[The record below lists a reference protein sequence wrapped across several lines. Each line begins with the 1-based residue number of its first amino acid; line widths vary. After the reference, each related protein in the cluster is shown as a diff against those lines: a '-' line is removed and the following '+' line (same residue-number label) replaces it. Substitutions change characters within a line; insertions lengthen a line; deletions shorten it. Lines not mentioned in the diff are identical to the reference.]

1 MWSDNETTQD
11 MLGYQVHADLLKNII
26 LNDKMLPISIGVFG
40 NWGSGKSS
48 LMLLLEE
55 GIEAWK
61 KQNAALDDDQS
72 KKDARILQVRFNSWQ
87 FEDYSSTKLIMIET
101 ILEALSKDISDRKDL
116 FEKCDDFL
124 ARISF
129 MKAGVFLLKKAYDKF
144 VPENIKEWLPNEEEL
159 NKITGKED
167 YVTLME
173 DVKKGNNSKFVEQFR
188 SLFETMIRDADY
200 KAVIV
205 YVDDLDRC
213 DPKRIIDCLEAVKLF
228 VNVDRT
234 AFVIGADERIIEYA
248 ISLHYPIKQEKEE
261 ISSPFSDYLEKLI
274 QLPYKLPRLSDTE
287 QETYLTLLLCQ
298 EKLTDA
304 NFRDIHK
311 KYVEFRTR
319 DKYTKF
325 NIDDIK
331 REFPNVNFHAVEYM
345 LPILPVMKQFLN
357 GNPRQLKRFLNT
369 VSVRL
374 QLADVAGFTDIKP
387 EVLVKLMVLEYN
399 SLYTGRFEDL
409 YVMQSLHGGVI
420 DMAEVEDQARNA
432 DTIEHVTWKQKWDS
446 DYLKRWLASE
456 PSLAGVALRNY
467 FWISRDALKNQ
478 TPVASLVTSRIRLI
492 YKGIITLMTAAAVK
506 KDLPD
511 MVKNLDAQD
520 KDLIVRLMNETMI
533 NNPTDESLWR
543 ILCCPE
549 SDLILEDNKDRLASL
564 FENVRTS
571 DIDLQ
576 SHTFFDRLVKK
587 GEDYKELVKSLNLS
601 ARVSRALK
609 LQE

>member
-1 MWSDNETTQD
+1 MWSDNETKQD

-55 GIEAWK
+55 GIEKWK
-61 KQNAALDDDQS
+61 VENAAFEDEAH
-72 KKDARILQVRFNSWQ
+72 KKNARILQIRFNSWQ
-87 FEDYSSTKLIMIET
+87 FEDYSSTKLILIET
-101 ILEALSKDISDRKDL
+101 ILEALSKDISNRKDL

-129 MKAGVFLLKKAYDKF
+129 LKTGVFILKKAYENL
-144 VPENIKEWLPNEEEL
+144 VPDEIKKWLPNEEEL
-159 NKITGKED
+159 NEITGKEE
-167 YVTLME
+167 YQNLLN
-173 DVKKGNNSKFVEQFR
+173 DVQKGNSSKFVEQFR
-188 SLFETMIRDADY
+188 TLFEGMIKDADY

-205 YVDDLDRC
+205 YIDDLDRC

-274 QLPYKLPRLSDTE
+274 QLPYKLPKLSDTE

-298 EKLTDA
+298 EKMTDVQFG
-304 NFRDIHK
+304 NIHS
-311 KYVEFRTR
+311 KYLEFREK

-331 REFPNVNFHAVEYM
+331 RVSNGEDLHSVEYM
-345 LPILPVMKQFLN
+345 LPVLPVMKQFLN

-374 QLADVAGFTDIKP
+374 ELAKVAGFTDIRP
-387 EVLVKLMVLEYN
+387 EILVKLMVLEYN
-399 SLYTGRFEDL
+399 SLHVDRFEEL
-409 YVMQSLHGGVI
+409 YVMQRQSDGVI
-420 DMAEVEDQARNA
+420 DMAEVESQAR
-432 DTIEHVTWKQKWDS
+432 EHGEVSQPAWKQKWDS
-446 DYLKRWLASE
+446 DYLRNWLASE
-456 PSLAGVALRNY
+456 PSLSGVVLRDY

-478 TPVASLVTSRIRLI
+478 TPITSLVTSKVRIIYQNINTLMSEAAMRNRLPQIVKVLDANEKDMLVRLI
-492 YKGIITLMTAAAVK
+492 
-506 KDLPD
+506 
-511 MVKNLDAQD
+511 
-520 KDLIVRLMNETMI
+520 NETMI
-533 NNPTDESLWR
+533 NKPTDEGLWR
-543 ILCCPE
+543 LLSCVE
-549 SDLILEDNKDRLASL
+549 SDLILEYNNDRLNAL
-564 FENVRTS
+564 FENVRANE
-571 DIDLQ
+571 IDPQ
-576 SHTFFDRLVKK
+576 SQSFFERLIKK
-587 GEDYKELVKSLNLS
+587 DEKYKEFIKSLNLNS
-601 ARVSRALK
+601 KIVRL
-609 LQE
+609 LNLN

>member
-1 MWSDNETTQD
+1 

-549 SDLILEDNKDRLASL
+549 SDQILEDNKDRLASL

>member
-116 FEKCDDFL
+116 FEKCDDLL

>member
-48 LMLLLEE
+48 LMLLLED
-55 GIEAWK
+55 GIEKWK
-61 KQNAALDDDQS
+61 KENAAVDDVIH
-72 KKDARILQVRFNSWQ
+72 KKNARILQVRFNSWQ

-116 FEKCDDFL
+116 FEKCDDFI

-129 MKAGVFLLKKAYDKF
+129 LKAGVFILKKAYEKL
-144 VPENIKEWLPNEEEL
+144 VPDDVKEWLPNEEEL
-159 NKITGKED
+159 DKITGKED
-167 YVTLME
+167 YKNLIE
-173 DVKKGNNSKFVEQFR
+173 DVRKGNSSKFVEQFR
-188 SLFETMIRDADY
+188 MLFEGMIKDADY

-205 YVDDLDRC
+205 YIDDLDRC
-213 DPKRIIDCLEAVKLF
+213 DPNRIIDCLEAVKLF

-248 ISLHYPIKQEKEE
+248 ISLHYPIKQEKAE

-274 QLPYKLPRLSDTE
+274 QLPYKLPKLSDTE

-298 EKLTDA
+298 ERLTDVQF
-304 NFRDIHK
+304 NSVHQ
-311 KYVEFRTR
+311 KYIEFRKK

-331 REFPNVNFHAVEYM
+331 KLCNGDDLHTVEYM
-345 LPILPVMKQFLN
+345 LPILPIMKQFLN

-374 QLADVAGFTDIKP
+374 ELANVAGFTEIKP

-399 SLYTGRFEDL
+399 SLHADRFEEL
-409 YVMQSLHGGVI
+409 YATQRQNNGVI
-420 DMAEVEDQARNA
+420 DMADVEKQAKENGEVNNP
-432 DTIEHVTWKQKWDS
+432 VWKLKWDS

-456 PSLAGVALRNY
+456 PSLSGVVLRDY

-478 TPVASLVTSRIRLI
+478 TPIASLVTSKVRSMYRNIN
-492 YKGIITLMTAAAVK
+492 TLMTAAAIRNSLPQIVQGLESNE
-506 KDLPD
+506 KDML
-511 MVKNLDAQD
+511 
-520 KDLIVRLMNETMI
+520 VRLMNETMI
-533 NNPTDESLWR
+533 NTPTDEGLWR
-543 ILCCPE
+543 LLCCAE
-549 SDLILEDNKDRLASL
+549 SDLILEYNTERLNAL
-564 FENVRTS
+564 FENVRT
-571 DIDLQ
+571 DQIDPQ
-576 SHTFFDRLVKK
+576 SQAFFERLIKKDEKYRDYVKT
-587 GEDYKELVKSLNLS
+587 LNLS
-601 ARVSRALK
+601 DKIVRL
-609 LQE
+609 LNLN

>member
-1 MWSDNETTQD
+1 

-520 KDLIVRLMNETMI
+520 KDLIVRSMNETMI

>member
-11 MLGYQVHADLLKNII
+11 LLGYKVHADLLKNII

-55 GIEAWK
+55 GVEKWK
-61 KQNAALDDDQS
+61 KENAAI
-72 KKDARILQVRFNSWQ
+72 KDELHEKNARILQIRFNSWQ
-87 FEDYSSTKLIMIET
+87 FEDYSSTKLILIET
-101 ILEALSKDISDRKDL
+101 ILEALSKDISSRKDL

-124 ARISF
+124 ARIKF
-129 MKAGVFLLKKAYDKF
+129 MKAGVFILKKAY
-144 VPENIKEWLPNEEEL
+144 ENLIPDDIKNWLPNEGEL
-159 NKITGKED
+159 NEITGKDE
-167 YVTLME
+167 YQNLLNNVQN
-173 DVKKGNNSKFVEQFR
+173 GNSSKFVEQFR
-188 SLFETMIRDADY
+188 TLFEGMIKDADY

-205 YVDDLDRC
+205 YIDDLDRC

-248 ISLHYPIKQEKEE
+248 ISLHYPIKQEKTE

-274 QLPYKLPRLSDTE
+274 QLPYKLPKLSDTE

-298 EKLTDA
+298 EKLTDVQFG
-304 NFRDIHK
+304 NIHS
-311 KYVEFRTR
+311 KYLEFREK

-331 REFPNVNFHAVEYM
+331 RLSDGEDMHSVEYM

-374 QLADVAGFTDIKP
+374 ELARVAGFTEIKP
-387 EVLVKLMVLEYN
+387 EILVKLMVLEYN
-399 SLYTGRFEDL
+399 SLHVDRFEEL
-409 YVMQSLHGGVI
+409 YVMQRQNNGVI
-420 DMAEVEDQARNA
+420 DMAEVEKQAKESGEINN
-432 DTIEHVTWKQKWDS
+432 HVWKQKWDS

-456 PSLAGVALRNY
+456 PSLSGVVLRDY

-478 TPVASLVTSRIRLI
+478 TPIASLVTSKVRILYRSI
-492 YKGIITLMTAAAVK
+492 NTLMTAAAIK
-506 KDLPD
+506 KSLPQIVQGLESNEKD
-511 MVKNLDAQD
+511 ML
-520 KDLIVRLMNETMI
+520 VRLMNETMI
-533 NNPTDESLWR
+533 NTPTDEGLWR
-543 ILCCPE
+543 LLCCAE
-549 SDLILEDNKDRLASL
+549 SDLILEYDTARLNTL
-564 FENVRTS
+564 FENVRT
-571 DIDLQ
+571 DQIDPQ
-576 SHTFFDRLVKK
+576 SQLFFERLIKK
-587 GEDYKELVKSLNLS
+587 DDVFKEYVKSLKLSERMVSLLNL
-601 ARVSRALK
+601 K
-609 LQE
+609 